1 MKVQVVKLIW
11 KKKSSEAKHRRK
23 IFTSVLIRIV
33 SDRLSVIIKQYS
45 WPGYLDFH
53 DSRRRIHRGNEGN
66 SFAYSPCRPR
76 RSKTLTCA
84 PIRQCLYPRMC
95 ARWRNTSGGMTWAKT
110 RIEMC
115 FFSRRLPTRNYTRV
129 PLSSTL
135 AFFLSLVEF
144 ALARPATGKR
154 IAAEWFIWP
163 WWSRWWLV
171 YGKGVLAFFSHD
183 NAEKSEIKFLEDI
196 PYLRCNGEFCCRI
209 S

>member
-23 IFTSVLIRIV
+23 IFTSILIRIV

-144 ALARPATGKR
+144 ALALQRESELRPNDSYDHDGR
-154 IAAEWFIWP
+154 DGGWFME
-163 WWSRWWLV
+163 RGCL
-171 YGKGVLAFFSHD
+171 LFFLT
-183 NAEKSEIKFLEDI
+183 IT
-196 PYLRCNGEFCCRI
+196 LRRAK
-209 S
+209 